1 MEAEYGS
8 MSLCWGRMSFD
19 SRWLRIKRILG
30 ELGKNQGKAMED
42 EEVKP
47 YGELQE
53 IYSKN

>member
-1 MEAEYGS
+1 
-8 MSLCWGRMSFD
+8 
-19 SRWLRIKRILG
+19 
-30 ELGKNQGKAMED
+30 LGKNQGKAMED